1 MIPSSCCCICCWS
14 NCSCCLRCN
23 VPYWPMNEPSS
34 SNRPA
39 VFFRQKRKE
48 KIPWKCYVRK
58 SFFIYKTWGA
68 NWAINVFEVVVR
80 GEPSQVLFLQ
90 SYIAFLCFLL
100 SLYCKMTY
108 RIKCLSSRIFSISLW
123 IVFRVHGIIKG
134 LHCKEKKLVYK
145 RPNSPTVP
153 PA

>member
-1 MIPSSCCCICCWS
+1 MTNEWTVFVESAGCI
-14 NCSCCLRCN
+14 
-23 VPYWPMNEPSS
+23 
-34 SNRPA
+34 
-39 VFFRQKRKE
+39 FFRQKRNE

-80 GEPSQVLFLQ
+80 GEPSLVLFLQ

-100 SLYCKMTY
+100 ESFHFVPKWLTEKYAWAQEFF
-108 RIKCLSSRIFSISLW
+108 LSLW
-123 IVFRVHGIIKG
+123 IVFRHCSKFCFRVHGIIKG